1 MSRVDIDL
9 EETVIDGLE
18 LRKRDTGEGY
28 AVRFDI
34 EGTVYDVEE
43 GTLQDAFQAER
54 VDPVEIKVDVGE
66 E

>member
-9 EETVIDGLE
+9 EETVIDGME

-34 EGTVYDVEE
+34 EGTVHDIDEDVFTE
-43 GTLQDAFQAER
+43 AFRAEQL
-54 VDPVEIKVDVGE
+54 DPVELEVEVGD
-66 E
+66 